1 MSLIEQIENKSA
13 ILQSKETVIIKKN
26 DVVYYPDQ
34 KIENIYVILSGL
46 IESVEKKNKKNKDKF
61 LLKKGSTLGLMD
73 LLLNRNYSKLMVAK
87 NTTILAVIKK
97 NTIFNA
103 IKPGDYKSILL
114 KSLAID
120 VDNKHPN
127 TWS

>member
-1 MSLIEQIENKSA
+1 MSLIEQTENKSA
-13 ILQSKETVIIKKN
+13 ILQSKETVMIKKN

-61 LLKKGSTLGLMD
+61 LLEKGSTLGLMD
-73 LLLNRNYSKLMVAK
+73 LLLNRNYSKLMIAK

>member
-1 MSLIEQIENKSA
+1 MSLIEQTENKSA

>member
-1 MSLIEQIENKSA
+1 MSLIEQTENKSA
-13 ILQSKETVIIKKN
+13 ILQSKETVMIKKN

-97 NTIFNA
+97 NTIFNT

>member
-1 MSLIEQIENKSA
+1 MSLIEQTENKSA
-13 ILQSKETVIIKKN
+13 ILQSKETVM
-26 DVVYYPDQ
+26 
-34 KIENIYVILSGL
+34 IENIYVILSGL
-46 IESVEKKNKKNKDKF
+46 IESVEKKNKKNKDTF

-97 NTIFNA
+97 NTIFNT

-120 VDNKHPN
+120 VDNKHPS

>member
-1 MSLIEQIENKSA
+1 MSLIEQTENKSA
-13 ILQSKETVIIKKN
+13 ILQSKETVMIKKN

-61 LLKKGSTLGLMD
+61 LLEKGSTLGLMD